1 MSTFKI
7 TDFKV
12 KGETNKTERITV
24 TELDSDAEQ
33 HVDRFTISSFKKA
46 GVNNYAENADKFGP
60 LAVTDPGRAVRSQ
73 KDRRFSLNPLLRDPL
88 SVEQEEQRA
97 IDEKVRI
104 LVEGISIEARKEGE
118 EAGYQ
123 AGLKKGSEEAL
134 SRVGEQA
141 DASLLKL
148 QQLVAELESVKT
160 EVFRANE
167 DFLIALIFRIA
178 KMVTLKDLAMDREYL
193 LRLTKDLVE
202 SAGVQNN
209 TVLKI
214 NVEDEKFITSI
225 RENLF
230 KTFGEMRNL
239 NIEVSSKIAR
249 GGCRIETEW
258 SAIEVNV
265 EEEFKRI
272 EESLLAKTVGG
283 Q

>member
-1 MSTFKI
+1 MSNFKI
-7 TDFKV
+7 TDFKI
-12 KGETNKTERITV
+12 KGEANKKERITI
-24 TELDSDAEQ
+24 TELDPDVDQ
-33 HVDRFTISSFKKA
+33 HVDRFTVSSFKKS

-104 LVEGISIEARKEGE
+104 LVENVSVEARKEGE

-123 AGLKKGSEEAL
+123 EGLKRGTEEAINK
-134 SRVGEQA
+134 VGEQA
-141 DASLLKL
+141 DASLLKF
-148 QQLVAELESVKT
+148 QQMVVELENVKT
-160 EVFRANE
+160 DVFRANE
-167 DFLIALIFRIA
+167 DFLISLIFRIA
-178 KMVTLKDLAMDREYL
+178 KMVTLKDLSVDRDYI

-202 SAGVQNN
+202 SAGVHNN

-214 NVEDEKFITSI
+214 NAEDEKFITSI

-239 NIEVSSKIAR
+239 NIEVSSKVAR

-258 SAIEVNV
+258 SAIDVNV

-272 EESLLAKTVGG
+272 EESLLAKTAGG